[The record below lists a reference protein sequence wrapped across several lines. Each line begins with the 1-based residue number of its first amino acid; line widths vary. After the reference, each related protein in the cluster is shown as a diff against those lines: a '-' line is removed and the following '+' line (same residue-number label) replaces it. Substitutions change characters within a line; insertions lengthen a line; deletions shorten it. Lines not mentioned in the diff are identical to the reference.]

1 MTSVIVHEWLS
12 KAGGSENVF
21 RAMADMYPEADLIAA
36 WNDDVERFPLDRT
49 HETWLARTP
58 LRRSKAAALPLM
70 PLTWRHLPYG
80 PYDWA
85 LISSHAFSHHARFK
99 GARDIE
105 RFVYVHSP
113 ARYVWTPEVDPR
125 GSGLAARMASR
136 ILQPVDRR
144 RAQEGARF
152 AANSDYVKTRI
163 EHSWGVPAEVIY
175 PPVAVTE
182 IQSVTDWDSELSC
195 EEYALIDSLPSEFV
209 LGASRFIPYKRL
221 DRVIAVAESV
231 GLPVVLAGAGPEE
244 QMLRE
249 RVSESTIPGRLIL

>member
-1 MTSVIVHEWLS
+1 MSS
-12 KAGGSENVF
+12 GSHWTGLTKPGSRELLCAESED
-21 RAMADMYPEADLIAA
+21 RSPSTHATDMA
-36 WNDDVERFPLDRT
+36 PLAVRPVRLGT
-49 HETWLARTP
+49 HQQSRIFAPRQIQGRP
-58 LRRSKAAALPLM
+58 G
-70 PLTWRHLPYG
+70 HQ
-80 PYDWA
+80 
-85 LISSHAFSHHARFK
+85 
-99 GARDIE
+99 

-209 LGASRFIPYKRL
+209 LGASRFIPYERL